1 LDERAIQS
9 YFINLFLGIKER
21 SVANGGPRAS
31 SSPESILFQANP
43 WVGSETDGFARNF
56 ALANSTPDARIGAAR
71 RDATVAR
78 LRSGSCSWNQ
88 WAVTMQALARHV
100 AADPAKRRMWS
111 YLAATDLGGHLFETA
126 LCDLAG
132 LVFPGKLDLS
142 GASFAD
148 TVWFSSSIFEGDV
161 VLRHA
166 QFAKGAN
173 FERAVFGNL
182 ADFDGAA
189 FGKSGEFRHAV
200 FRGAASF
207 REARFGK
214 DAWFRGARF
223 ESSLDMSGAS
233 FAGEAG
239 FGDIRYGGPTDFS
252 HVDFVDNAGFE
263 AASFDDVVRFDDAR
277 FARNARFEQAR
288 FGREPSFDR
297 ARFLGRAIFD
307 GIGVPKDASPVRK
320 VIADVMR
327 RLR

>member
-1 LDERAIQS
+1 LDEPANQR
-9 YFINLFLGIKER
+9 YFIKLFLGIKER
-21 SVANGGPRAS
+21 SLPNGGRRAS
-31 SSPESILFQANP
+31 LSPEDILFEANP
-43 WVGSETDGFARNF
+43 WVGAGTDGFARHF
-56 ALANSTPDARIGAAR
+56 ALPNGAPDARVAAAR
-71 RDATVAR
+71 REAALGR
-78 LRSGSCSWNQ
+78 LRSGSSSWNQ
-88 WAVTMQALARHV
+88 WAVTMQALAKHV

-111 YLAATDLGGHLFETA
+111 YLAATDLGGHLFEPA
-126 LCDLAG
+126 LCDFAG
-132 LVFPGKLDLS
+132 LVFPGRLDLS

-148 TVWFSSSIFEGDV
+148 TAWFSSSVFEGDV
-161 VLRHA
+161 VLRQA

-173 FERAVFGNL
+173 FERAEFKNL
-182 ADFDGAA
+182 AEFDGAA
-189 FGKSGEFRHAV
+189 FGKSGEFRHAI
-200 FRGAASF
+200 FRGPASF

-233 FAGEAG
+233 FGGEAG
-239 FGDIRYGGPTDFS
+239 FGDIRYGGLTDFS
-252 HVDFVDNAGFE
+252 RVEFADNAGFE

-297 ARFLGRAIFD
+297 ARFLGRAFFD
-307 GIGVPKDASPVRK
+307 GIIVPTDGSPVRK

>member
-9 YFINLFLGIKER
+9 YFINLILGIKER

-31 SSPESILFQANP
+31 SSPESILFEANP
-43 WVGSETDGFARNF
+43 WAGSETDGFARHF
-56 ALANSTPDARIGAAR
+56 ALPNGTPDARIAAAR
-71 RDATVAR
+71 RDAGVAR
-78 LRSGSCSWNQ
+78 LRSGSSSWNR
-88 WAVTMQALARHV
+88 WAVTMQALAKHV

-111 YLAATDLGGHLFETA
+111 YLAATDLGGHLFERA
-126 LCDLAG
+126 LCDLGG

-148 TVWFSSSIFEGDV
+148 TAWFSGSVFEGDV

-173 FERAVFGNL
+173 FERAVFSNL
-182 ADFDGAA
+182 ADFDGTA
-189 FGKSGEFRHAV
+189 FGKSGEFRHAI
-200 FRGAASF
+200 FRGPASF
-207 REARFGK
+207 REARFSK

-223 ESSLDMSGAS
+223 ESSLDISGAS
-233 FAGEAG
+233 FGGEAG
-239 FGDIRYGGPTDFS
+239 FGDIRYAGLTDFS
-252 HVDFVDNAGFE
+252 RVDFADNAGFE
-263 AASFDDVVRFDDAR
+263 AAEFDDVVRFDDAR

-307 GIGVPKDASPVRK
+307 GIVVPTDASPVRK
-320 VIADVMR
+320 VIADVIR